1 MSVEEV
7 KDYFKMS
14 DGFNLFFRHW
24 KAVGKAEKSIV
35 CVHGLGCHS
44 EFFKPIGENLAA
56 NGVEVYSLDLRG
68 FGNSKEE
75 GIPRGDT
82 RDFKR
87 HMQDLDEAVDFVRKG
102 YQNQK
107 VYMFGHSLGGCYTL
121 WYAANHPDSLD
132 GVMLAAP
139 NIESGLR
146 PPRRFLIELPF
157 VFLFAPKKTFD
168 MYEAW
173 PQSLKESEE
182 GKMWRQDPLSTTK
195 FSCRWLVGTKTLR
208 DKALQN
214 ASQIKKPTLI
224 IQGEADNLDFPS
236 GAKRLLE
243 NLAAED
249 KSLRTFPDADHW
261 FYDAIFPKVTAKHD
275 PENREQVFS
284 IVNDWLKTK

>member
-35 CVHGLGCHS
+35 CVHGLG
-44 EFFKPIGENLAA
+44 
-56 NGVEVYSLDLRG
+56 RG

-146 PPRRFLIELPF
+146 PPRRFLI
-157 VFLFAPKKTFD
+157 D
-168 MYEAW
+168 
-173 PQSLKESEE
+173 
-182 GKMWRQDPLSTTK
+182 G
-195 FSCRWLVGTKTLR
+195 
-208 DKALQN
+208 
-214 ASQIKKPTLI
+214 
-224 IQGEADNLDFPS
+224 
-236 GAKRLLE
+236 
-243 NLAAED
+243 
-249 KSLRTFPDADHW
+249 
-261 FYDAIFPKVTAKHD
+261 
-275 PENREQVFS
+275 
-284 IVNDWLKTK
+284 